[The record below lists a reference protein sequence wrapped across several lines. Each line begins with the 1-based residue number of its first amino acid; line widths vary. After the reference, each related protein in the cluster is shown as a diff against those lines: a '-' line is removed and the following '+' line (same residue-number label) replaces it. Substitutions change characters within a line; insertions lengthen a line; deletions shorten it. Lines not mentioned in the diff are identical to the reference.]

1 MGSVTKYEYLK
12 ATATVG
18 WARATEFK
26 KAVKRFCFR
35 HDLTLELDETK
46 DFLETLFLIKA
57 TGADAQLLAFKS
69 WLERIE
75 G

>member
-1 MGSVTKYEYLK
+1 MGSVTRYEYLK
-12 ATATVG
+12 VTATVG
-18 WARATEFK
+18 WTRATEFK

-46 DFLETLFLIKA
+46 GFLETQFLIKA

-69 WLERIE
+69 WLNSIE
-75 G
+75 E